1 VKNVGRLFWL
11 LALGASTA
19 LADDELDAQF
29 LSSTLVIE
37 ATQDACYHFDIYL
50 ALNQSQRARGLM
62 YVRKLP
68 KFSGMLFVYEEEEPR
83 SMWMKNTYLP
93 LDILFIKAEG
103 RVSSAATHTEPLSL
117 RSIAS
122 IEPVLAVLEL
132 NAGTVDKLHLG
143 AGSLVL
149 LQDVSL
155 PEP

>member
-1 VKNVGRLFWL
+1 MKNVFRILWL
-11 LALGASTA
+11 LAFGASTV
-19 LADDELDAQF
+19 LADDELDARF

-68 KFSGMLFVYEEEEPR
+68 EFSGMLFVYEEEALR

-93 LDILFIKAEG
+93 LDILFIKADG

-117 RSIAS
+117 GSIAS

-132 NAGTVDKLHLG
+132 NAGTADKLHLK

-149 LQDVSL
+149 LQDISV

>member
-1 VKNVGRLFWL
+1 MKNVFRILCL
-11 LALGASTA
+11 LAFGASTV
-19 LADDELDAQF
+19 LADDELDARF

-68 KFSGMLFVYEEEEPR
+68 EFSGMLFVYEEEALR

-93 LDILFIKAEG
+93 LDILFIKADG

-117 RSIAS
+117 GSIAS

-132 NAGTVDKLHLG
+132 NAGTADKLHLK

-149 LQDVSL
+149 LQDISV